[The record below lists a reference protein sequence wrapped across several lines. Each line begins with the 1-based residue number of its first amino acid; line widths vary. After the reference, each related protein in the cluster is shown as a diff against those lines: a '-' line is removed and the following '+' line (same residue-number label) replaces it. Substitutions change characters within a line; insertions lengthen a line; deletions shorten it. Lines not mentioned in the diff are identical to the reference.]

1 MLKQRITTAIV
12 LGVILLAILFYVP
25 MEVFTWLALA
35 IFGYGAYEWSK
46 LAEIKSKVNQLVYS
60 AGLMGVG
67 GAIYLLYLDSSLWTL
82 TGSLTEKN
90 YNLMFIA
97 CIWWAISSVLV
108 LIYPRGKRVWQHNC
122 IVKSSFGYFT
132 LIPAWLA
139 LVTLREWDHAI
150 NFNAGAW
157 LALFVF
163 GIVWA
168 ADVGAYFSGKR
179 FGARKLM
186 PNVSPGKTIEGF
198 IGGIVA
204 VVILTLVVLWN
215 QNVSF
220 ENWPVMII
228 CCVVIGVIS
237 AFGDLSE
244 SMLKRDAGIK
254 DSGNIFPGH
263 GGLLDRI
270 DSLTAAMP
278 VFLVFFTHYYN

>member
-1 MLKQRITTAIV
+1 MLKQRITTALV
-12 LGVILLAILFYVP
+12 LGVILLTILFYVP
-25 MEVFTWLALA
+25 IEAFTWLALA

-46 LAEIKSKVNQLVYS
+46 LAEIKQKVNQLIYS
-60 AGLMGVG
+60 TLLVGVG
-67 GAIYLLYLDSSLWTL
+67 AAVYLYYLNSSLWTV
-82 TGSLTEKN
+82 TGQLTEQN
-90 YNLMFIA
+90 YNLMFAA

-108 LIYPRGKRVWQHNC
+108 LVYPRGKRLWQHNK
-122 IVKSSFGYFT
+122 IVKSMFGYLT

-139 LVTLREWDHAI
+139 LVTLREWSSTT
-150 NFNAGAW
+150 NFYAGAG

-168 ADVGAYFSGKR
+168 ADIGAYFSGKR
-179 FGARKLM
+179 FGSHKLM
-186 PNVSPGKTIEGF
+186 PKVSPGKTIEGF
-198 IGGIVA
+198 LGGIVA
-204 VVILTLVVLWN
+204 VVILTLSVLWH
-215 QNVSF
+215 QNISL
-220 ENWPVMII
+220 ENWLALTI
-228 CCVVIGVIS
+228 CCVVIGVVS

-254 DSGNIFPGH
+254 DSGSIFPGH

>member
-1 MLKQRITTAIV
+1 LLKQRITTAIV
-12 LGVILLAILFYVP
+12 LGIMLLAILFYVP

-46 LAEIKSKVNQLVYS
+46 LAEIKSKVNQLIYS
-60 AGLMGVG
+60 GGLIGAGI
-67 GAIYLLYLDSSLWTL
+67 AIYLFYLESNLWTL
-82 TGSLTEKN
+82 TGQITENN
-90 YNLMFIA
+90 YNLMFVA

-122 IVKSSFGYFT
+122 FVKSLFGYFT

-163 GIVWA
+163 SIVWA

-204 VVILTLVVLWN
+204 VVILTVSVLWS
-215 QNVSF
+215 QDISL
-220 ENWPVMII
+220 ENWWVLIT

-254 DSGNIFPGH
+254 DSGSIFPGH

-278 VFLVFFTHYYN
+278 VFLIFFTHFYK